1 MGLEVLIREGTS
13 LVIHPDQVRQWKNAG
28 LDIEREFVKLQ
39 NMLAPVLQTVSTSGP
54 GASST
59 SAPDAAAIVEA
70 DADEEEAPAD
80 AEPANESTVT
90 FESLEKLE
98 ASDKVTLRVGSGIA
112 GLELLLTEGEKVYL
126 LADKAKVIPRHSILG
141 GFGAGKL
148 LDLEPLHFPR
158 LFVPF

>member
-1 MGLEVLIREGTS
+1 MKAPDTMGLEVLIREGTS

-39 NMLAPVLQTVSTSGP
+39 QMHKEKFMNMLAPVLETVSTSGP

-59 SAPDAAAIVEA
+59 SAPDAAAIVEV

-80 AEPANESTVT
+80 PEPANESTVT

-98 ASDKVTLRVGSGIA
+98 ASDKGSRYEWDQA
-112 GLELLLTEGEKVYL
+112 LQ
-126 LADKAKVIPRHSILG
+126 
-141 GFGAGKL
+141 
-148 LDLEPLHFPR
+148 DLNCF
-158 LFVPF
+158 